1 MKKKLVAM
9 LFVVALV
16 FSLTACGTKSKDD
29 VVQSLN
35 DQIEKMSGYKA
46 DATLTIKNGSDPQ
59 KYDVEIWHKK
69 PSYYRVQLKNAKSE
83 QNQII
88 LRNNQ
93 GVFVLTPALNKSYR
107 FQSDWPSNSSQPY
120 LPESLVKDLLQ
131 DKNATFKTTNKGYI
145 FETKTNYQN
154 KQLLPTQE
162 ITFNKKGL
170 TPQSVKLL
178 DTDKNV
184 VLDVT
189 FKSVKYNANFDKDAF
204 DVKKNMTSAISA
216 PTLPTAADGQS
227 NYLVTQ
233 YPNYLMDGVSLVD
246 QQDVKTKDG
255 VQVFLSYKGKK
266 SSFTLVEQKSIA
278 SETSTMMD
286 ISGEPVDLGFTVGA
300 LSKKSISWSYKGTD
314 FTIVTSDLSQGE
326 LIKVAK
332 SVGQKATK

>member
-9 LFVVALV
+9 LFVVTLI

-46 DATLTIKNGSDPQ
+46 DATLTIKNGNDPQ
-59 KYDVEIWHKK
+59 EYKVEIWHKK
-69 PSYYRVQLKNAKSE
+69 PSFYRVQLKNAKSE

-120 LPESLVKDLLQ
+120 LPESLVKDLMQ
-131 DKNATFKTTNKGYI
+131 DKEATFKTTNNGYI

-184 VLDVT
+184 VLNVK
-189 FKSVKYNANFDKDAF
+189 FKSVKYNANFDNDAF
-204 DVKKNMTSAISA
+204 DVKKNMTSAISS

-233 YPNYLMDGVSLVD
+233 YPNYLMEGVSLDD

-266 SSFTLVEQKSIA
+266 SFTLVEQKSVV

-286 ISGEPVDLGFTVGA
+286 VSGEPVDLGFTVGA
-300 LSKKSISWSYKGTD
+300 LSNKSISWSYKGTD
-314 FTIVTSDLSQGE
+314 FTIVSTNLTQDE

>member
-1 MKKKLVAM
+1 M
-9 LFVVALV
+9 LFVVTLI

-46 DATLTIKNGSDPQ
+46 DATLTIKNGNDPQ

-120 LPESLVKDLLQ
+120 LPESLVRDLLQ

-162 ITFNKKGL
+162 ITFSKKGL

-184 VLDVT
+184 VLNVT
-189 FKSVKYNANFDKDAF
+189 FKSVKFNANFDKDAF

-216 PTLPTAADGQS
+216 PTLPTSGDGQS
-227 NYLVTQ
+227 KYLVTQ
-233 YPNYLMDGVSLVD
+233 YPNYVMEGVSLVD
-246 QQDVKTKDG
+246 QQDIKTKDG

-266 SSFTLVEQKSIA
+266 SFTLVEQKSIA

-286 ISGEPVDLGFTVGA
+286 VSGEPVDLGFTVGA